1 MISQPAAAPLLSL
14 AQDRMGLEAWV
25 VADVRPLQL
34 GVRARAAGWGRTRLI
49 LRDRFRSGPVDLSVP
64 FWPFFLVA
72 DLIVQ
77 PTMLLGIKRRVEWTR
92 ERSGSS
98 SRPEGNATVAPVV
111 DRST

>member
-1 MISQPAAAPLLSL
+1 
-14 AQDRMGLEAWV
+14 
-25 VADVRPLQL
+25 
-34 GVRARAAGWGRTRLI
+34 
-49 LRDRFRSGPVDLSVP
+49 VDLSVP

-92 ERSGSS
+92 ERSGLS

>member
-1 MISQPAAAPLLSL
+1 MWPTFGHCSWAFVLEPL
-14 AQDRMGLEAWV
+14 DG
-25 VADVRPLQL
+25 
-34 GVRARAAGWGRTRLI
+34 GRTRLI
-49 LRDRFRSGPVDLSVP
+49 VRDRFRSGPVDLSVP
-64 FWPFFLVA
+64 FWPFLLVA